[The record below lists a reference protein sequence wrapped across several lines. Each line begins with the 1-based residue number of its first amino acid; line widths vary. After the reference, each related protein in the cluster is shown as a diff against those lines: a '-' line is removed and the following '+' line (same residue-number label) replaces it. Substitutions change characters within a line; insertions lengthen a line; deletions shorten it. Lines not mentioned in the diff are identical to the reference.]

1 MGAIMQSC
9 LIQELELF
17 GTPTR
22 IFETLETINEMEL
35 SSIAQCTTLKRLTMS
50 NIMVSK
56 GQFLEEV
63 FNNLNYIALRKNNFK
78 CLF

>member
-1 MGAIMQSC
+1 MGAVMQSC

-22 IFETLETINEMEL
+22 NFETLETINEMEL

-50 NIMVSK
+50 NFMVSK

-63 FNNLNYIALRKNNFK
+63 LNNLNYIALRKRN
-78 CLF
+78 

>member
-1 MGAIMQSC
+1 MGAVMQSC
-9 LIQELELF
+9 LIQELELI

-50 NIMVSK
+50 NFMVSK

-63 FNNLNYIALRKNNFK
+63 LNNLNYIALRKSN
-78 CLF
+78 